1 MISNFETL
9 SPEEFST
16 LKKSVAWVALL
27 IAGADGKIDSTEV
40 SWASKIA
47 KIRSY
52 ANPDELNEFYREV
65 GVDFDEQLLGLIE
78 STSKDPKER
87 TGQAVD
93 ALTALNDILAKLH
106 PRTAYK
112 LYVSLKSFATHVA
125 KASGGFLRMW
135 SVSYEE
141 NKYINLPM
149 ITPIEYTED

>member
-9 SPEEFST
+9 SPEEYSK

-27 IAGADGKIDSTEV
+27 IAGADGKIDSTEI

-52 ANPDELNEFYREV
+52 SNPDELNEFYREV
-65 GVDFDEQLLGLIE
+65 GADFDEQLLNLIE
-78 STSKDPKER
+78 VTSNDSKER
-87 TGQAVD
+87 TAQAVEE
-93 ALTALNDILAKLH
+93 LTTLNPILAKLH

-112 LYVSLKSFATHVA
+112 LYVSLQSFATHVA

-141 NKYINLPM
+141 NKYIDLPM
-149 ITPIEYTED
+149 LTPIEYTEE